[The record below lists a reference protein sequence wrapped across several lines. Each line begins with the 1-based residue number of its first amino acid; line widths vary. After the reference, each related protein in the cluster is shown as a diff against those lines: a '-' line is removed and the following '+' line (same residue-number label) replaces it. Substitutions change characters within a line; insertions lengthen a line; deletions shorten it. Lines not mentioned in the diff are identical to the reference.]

1 MKNSF
6 PGPHGQRL
14 LPLFLAVL
22 LASCAA
28 PPPVAPPPPV
38 AAPAPSAPVAP
49 PPEPE
54 PVAPEA
60 PVLSGP
66 QAIQRAVVTAI
77 EQLENGQEEAALAEL
92 ERVLQAD
99 PNQRLALSLMRQI
112 KEDPVS
118 MLGRESFPYRV
129 QAGESLSSIAGR
141 YLRDVYLFYAL
152 ARYNGIKVPRQLA
165 GGQTIRVP
173 GKAPAPGA
181 AAPAVSG
188 PAPAV
193 APPAAP
199 AAPAPAP
206 PQPATPPPPAPVA
219 APPAP
224 AAAPASPT
232 ETRAALV
239 ARHQREARAAFAKQ
253 DLEGAIR
260 SWDRVLELDPDNRNA
275 QLERQRAKDLCK
287 RLNDLT
293 KGPPKAC

>member
-6 PGPHGQRL
+6 LGPRGHRL

-28 PPPVAPPPPV
+28 PPVAPPPP
-38 AAPAPSAPVAP
+38 APAPAPSIPAP
-49 PPEPE
+49 PPPQPAPE
-54 PVAPEA
+54 PAPPEA
-60 PVLSGP
+60 PTLSSP

-92 ERVLQAD
+92 EMVLQAD
-99 PNQRLALSLMRQI
+99 PNQRLAQSLLRQI

-165 GGQTIRVP
+165 GGQTIRIP
-173 GKAPAPGA
+173 GKAPGPGA
-181 AAPAVSG
+181 APPAVPG
-188 PAPAV
+188 TA
-193 APPAAP
+193 PAAP
-199 AAPAPAP
+199 AAAAPAAPVPPVPAPA
-206 PQPATPPPPAPVA
+206 PPPAPVA
-219 APPAP
+219 APPAAVAPP
-224 AAAPASPT
+224 AAPT
-232 ETRAALV
+232 ESRSALV
-239 ARHQREARAAFAKQ
+239 ARYQREARAAFAKQ

-260 SWDRVLELDPDNRNA
+260 AWDKVLEIDPDNRNA

>member
-1 MKNSF
+1 
-6 PGPHGQRL
+6 
-14 LPLFLAVL
+14 V
-22 LASCAA
+22 LAS
-28 PPPVAPPPPV
+28 
-38 AAPAPSAPVAP
+38 
-49 PPEPE
+49 
-54 PVAPEA
+54 
-60 PVLSGP
+60 P
-66 QAIQRAVVTAI
+66 QAIQRAVVTAL
-77 EQLENGQEEAALAEL
+77 EQLENGQEDAALAEL

-112 KEDPVS
+112 REDPVT

-152 ARYNGIKVPRQLA
+152 ARYNGIKVPRQVA

-181 AAPAVSG
+181 AP
-188 PAPAV
+188 
-193 APPAAP
+193 
-199 AAPAPAP
+199 APAPAP
-206 PQPATPPPPAPVA
+206 AVPVPVPASPVPPVP

-224 AAAPASPT
+224 APAVPPAVAPAPPA
-232 ETRAALV
+232 ETKAALV
-239 ARHQREARAAFAKQ
+239 ARYQREARAAFAKQ

-260 SWDRVLELDPDNRNA
+260 SWDKVLEIDPDNRNA

-287 RLNDLT
+287 RLNELT